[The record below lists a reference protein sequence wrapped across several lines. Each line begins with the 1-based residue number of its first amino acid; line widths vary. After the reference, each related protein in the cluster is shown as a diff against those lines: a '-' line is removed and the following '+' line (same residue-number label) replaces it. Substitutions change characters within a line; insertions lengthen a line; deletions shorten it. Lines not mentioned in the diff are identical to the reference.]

1 MYNGCGRILIVITKP
16 DEYYGGTTGYILGEK
31 RRKWLVKTANNLEL
45 LVTRPTFT
53 FPIDEETN
61 HKAYR
66 WVFLEN
72 YSYKGFKFFVEEKYL
87 IQMLITKQ
95 NDCTFLTYLMSRYV
109 EDMTTIQDGTSVVEM
124 NGTLC
129 S

>member
-1 MYNGCGRILIVITKP
+1 MFQN
-16 DEYYGGTTGYILGEK
+16 D
-31 RRKWLVKTANNLEL
+31 
-45 LVTRPTFT
+45 
-53 FPIDEETN
+53 
-61 HKAYR
+61 
-66 WVFLEN
+66 
-72 YSYKGFKFFVEEKYL
+72 SYKEFKFIVEEKYP

-109 EDMTTIQDGTSVVEM
+109 EDVTTIQDGTSVVEM